1 MLTKAQTRMAIHEIG
16 TMTLFTMNSHLR
28 LFGCMHRN
36 GIWISQKRKKETMV
50 FVAIPS
56 LSGI

>member
-1 MLTKAQTRMAIHEIG
+1 MAIHEIG
-16 TMTLFTMNSHLR
+16 TMTLFTMNNHLR
-28 LFGCMHRN
+28 LFGCMYRN
-36 GIWISQKRKKETMV
+36 WIWISQKRKKEIRV

>member
-1 MLTKAQTRMAIHEIG
+1 MAIHVIG
-16 TMTLFTMNSHLR
+16 TMTLFTMNSHLM